1 MRIVAGS
8 ARGRSLQAPKG
19 LSTRPTT
26 DRVKEA
32 MFSIVQFELEGR
44 CVLDLFAGS
53 GQLGLE
59 AISRGAMCAT
69 FVDAGKDAIGVIRE
83 NIRRCGFAE
92 KCHVVQSDYKSFLQT
107 TRETYDMIILDPPYG
122 ENFLE
127 NALKLISEI
136 DILRVGGIIIC
147 EKPAEKVMDTQI
159 PGLTWQK
166 EYRYG
171 TSSLVL
177 YRKGT

>member
-1 MRIVAGS
+1 MRIIAGT
-8 ARGRSLQAPKG
+8 ARGRKISAPEG

-44 CVLDLFAGS
+44 HVLDLFAGS

-59 AISRGAMCAT
+59 ALSRGAAKAT
-69 FVDAGKDAIGVIRE
+69 FVDSGKDAIRVIRE
-83 NIRRCGFAE
+83 NIRRCGFDAQ
-92 KCHVVQSDYKSFLQT
+92 CNVIQSDYKSFLHST
-107 TRETYDMIILDPPYG
+107 KDSYDIILLDPPYG

-127 NALKLISEI
+127 NALNLISEI

-147 EKPAEKVMDTQI
+147 EKTAEKVLDTQI
-159 PGLTWQK
+159 SGLTWQK